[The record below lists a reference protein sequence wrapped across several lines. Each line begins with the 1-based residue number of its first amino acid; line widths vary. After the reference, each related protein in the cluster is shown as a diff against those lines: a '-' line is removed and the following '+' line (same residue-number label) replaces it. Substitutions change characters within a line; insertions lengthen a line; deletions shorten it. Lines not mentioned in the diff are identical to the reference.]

1 MVGTAWRLTYTDSGG
16 TKQTIAE
23 LGQDTGAKNIDRIR
37 YILNRKNPWIM
48 KVFTDPSLLA
58 AFPNE
63 VTEFQNSEPEIL
75 FEEYD
80 GSWTTRGRFY
90 SASQTNEDNEF
101 AIQLLD
107 FYHKLMKQ
115 EVSVSSTTTHIVDV
129 LEKALPSGYVVDAPA
144 SGDVS
149 GGYPSVDDYSCKNT
163 QRRKVFREITRDHN
177 WSLFFLPEQDGSNN
191 WKVRFEPDG
200 YGGTVE
206 NLDSSTDSFKFKNW
220 KPPRNKNLVT
230 KTRVQGVD
238 SNGNQI
244 VGTAQNTTIRD
255 KYLGTN
261 STDHNFKS
269 FKVGYLESQSEADT
283 IAQNRLIPGL
293 NATSVKDSGVISNII
308 YPQDVVNDSFG
319 IIDSFRDIDDTF
331 TCVKQ
336 ENFYP
341 SNESYL
347 HMEFEQ
353 EKLEE
358 AAEGEENLRDERARL
373 YPSSSKNASGNTG
386 NTEPD
391 TKGSAGD
398 TGPNTSGQA
407 GNSSPQVSGDTT
419 SEETA
424 LGTGIGSDSDTGTS
438 IDSFTNVSGQFNL
451 SGYVNKALKTV
462 EVRITPNSSEEIRVR
477 VKQGGI
483 VRYDAWH
490 FMDSGHENLVTF
502 TYKPNES
509 STGDGELELAS
520 NSGSNTVDWDI
531 QFIQEEPH
539 AHSGGPSSTLDAD
552 FHPHSLDSGTTDGD
566 GQTITAGVD
575 NHPHSIETGTTDAS
589 GNTIDAKAENHNHD
603 GSTIQV
609 DVNEEDKTDR

>member
-1 MVGTAWRLTYTDSGG
+1 MVGTAWRLTYIDSGG
-16 TKQTIAE
+16 TKRTIAE
-23 LGQDTGAKNIDRIR
+23 LGQNTGAKNIDRIR

-58 AFPNE
+58 SFPNE
-63 VTEFQNSEPEIL
+63 VSDFQNSEPEIL

-177 WSLFFLPEQDGSNN
+177 WSLFFLPEQDGNGD

-206 NLDSSTDSFKFKNW
+206 NLDSSTDAFKFKNW

-244 VGTAQNTTIRD
+244 VGTAENTTIRD

-261 STDHNFKS
+261 ATDHNFKS
-269 FKVGYLESQSEADT
+269 FKVGYLESQTEADT
-283 IAQNRLIPGL
+283 IAENRLVPGP

-319 IIDSFRDIDDTF
+319 IIDSFRGIDDTF

-373 YPSSSKNASGNTG
+373 YPKSQTDVGGQTIDQSQSNTTTASADNATTEDDQDPIVGGNTG
-386 NTEPD
+386 TSNVTTASNSLTQAEP
-391 TKGSAGD
+391 A
-398 TGPNTSGQA
+398 A
-407 GNSSPQVSGDTT
+407 GNSSAILTLDFLTGDTDFSIVNAWIQLNGGQKSTTT
-419 SEETA
+419 SGKDFTI
-424 LGTGIGSDSDTGTS
+424 TNNDT
-438 IDSFTNVSGQFNL
+438 
-451 SGYVNKALKTV
+451 
-462 EVRITPNSSEEIRVR
+462 
-477 VKQGGI
+477 
-483 VRYDAWH
+483 
-490 FMDSGHENLVTF
+490 
-502 TYKPNES
+502 
-509 STGDGELELAS
+509 
-520 NSGSNTVDWDI
+520 SNTILSENGVCAEGNFFQAVD
-531 QFIQEEPH
+531 FI
-539 AHSGGPSSTLDAD
+539 
-552 FHPHSLDSGTTDGD
+552 DGD
-566 GQTITAGVD
+566 IEGDEIEMSVTDNDSIEYSYGFSVAQMAEHTHAGFSDGGSLQAAGHNHNVNVNDGGHGAPTDPSEHELQGQT
-575 NHPHSIETGTTDAS
+575 ETGQNVD
-589 GNTIDAKAENHNHD
+589 I
-603 GSTIQV
+603 ST
-609 DVNEEDKTDR
+609 EDKTDR